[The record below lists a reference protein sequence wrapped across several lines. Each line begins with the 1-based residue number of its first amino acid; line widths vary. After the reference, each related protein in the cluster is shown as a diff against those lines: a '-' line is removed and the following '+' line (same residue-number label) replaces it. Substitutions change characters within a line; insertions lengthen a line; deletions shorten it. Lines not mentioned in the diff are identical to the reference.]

1 MENDGVSPQGVIE
14 DLADQIRRLTIDSA
28 ILRTAVKQLQ
38 TEIHALKN
46 PELPPP
52 SVMEGQI
59 TLEDD
64 ESDEG

>member
-1 MENDGVSPQGVIE
+1 MDNDRVSPQGVIE
-14 DLADQIRRLTIDSA
+14 DLADQLKRLTVDSA

-38 TEIHALKN
+38 AELQALKN
-46 PELPPP
+46 PQLVVPQ
-52 SVMEGQI
+52 VIEGQM